1 MHLPLMPCPTIPSQE
16 RWKRSNL
23 MFACISNVN
32 LAGLMIEFTMVR
44 LLGVLNVL
52 KALVVGL
59 TQVAA

>member
-1 MHLPLMPCPTIPSQE
+1 
-16 RWKRSNL
+16 

-32 LAGLMIEFTMVR
+32 LAGLMIKFTMVR

-52 KALVVGL
+52 KVLVLGL